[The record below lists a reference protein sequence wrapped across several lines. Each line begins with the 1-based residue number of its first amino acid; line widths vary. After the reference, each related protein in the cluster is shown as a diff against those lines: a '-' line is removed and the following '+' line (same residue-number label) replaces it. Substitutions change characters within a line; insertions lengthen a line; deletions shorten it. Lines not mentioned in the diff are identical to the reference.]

1 MFVCEKVSL
10 VSGLLAQKHET
21 CPLLLVLGPIL
32 GKSTPTKQQVVC
44 RTILQLFCCGA
55 RASVCECVCEFVCVC
70 LCNGSQIITIT

>member
-21 CPLLLVLGPIL
+21 CHLLLVLGPIL

-44 RTILQLFCCGA
+44 RTILQLFC
-55 RASVCECVCEFVCVC
+55 SVVVRVRVFVCVSVQWKP
-70 LCNGSQIITIT
+70 NNHDHVEKE